1 MKTVSYGQVDLRGGY
16 LFEKQELNRKI
27 TIHSVYDRFDESGR
41 IGAFRFDYK
50 EGDEIKP
57 HIFWDSDVAKWMEGA
72 AYILKKHDDPTLEQ
86 KVEDLIVRIKE
97 NQGEDGYFNIY
108 FTVVEP
114 EGRFTI
120 RDKHELYC
128 AGHLIEAAVAYA
140 EATGKKEFLFLMEKY
155 VEYIRRVFLEKA
167 EGVKRAE
174 FETPGHEEIEL
185 ALVRL
190 YNYTKNPKHLELA
203 AHFINTRGAVEEQ
216 WKTSYNQSHLPVRE
230 QTEAL
235 GHAVRAL
242 YLYSGM
248 ASLAKETGD
257 GALVQA
263 CKTLWQDLTERKMY
277 VTGAYGSTRIG
288 EAFTSAYDLPPDTA
302 YAETCAAIAMVF
314 FANRMLALENDAR
327 YADEVERSL
336 YNGVLS
342 GLGLDGKSFFYVNP
356 LEINLNERF
365 ENEWGKRKYSITERV
380 ECFRCSCCPPNVTR
394 LLASLGN
401 YIYGV
406 DGSTLY
412 VNQYVASEMKEE
424 DVEASL
430 QTDYPRTGEV
440 KVCAKGAARIA
451 LRIPAWCQTF
461 TLNKPY
467 VMENGYAVV
476 ENDGTEIL
484 LCMDMTPFAVY
495 ADPRVIRAEGRIAI
509 MRGPIVYCA
518 EAIDNGENLHALS
531 VSSDF
536 VAKECFESEY
546 GLPTLEIPAE
556 RKQNF
561 EGSLYSR
568 RAPERIPV
576 MLKLIPYS
584 GFANRGTNDMTVWFY
599 EKN

>member
-1 MKTVSYGQVDLRGGY
+1 MNFDYRNVTLRRG
-16 LFEKQELNRKI
+16 FWKQMEELNSKI
-27 TIHSVYDRFDESGR
+27 TVNAVYDRFYETGR
-41 IGAFRFDYK
+41 IDAFKFEWK
-50 EGDEIKP
+50 KGDDKQP
-57 HIFWDSDVAKWMEGA
+57 HFYWDSDVAKWMEGA
-72 AYILKKHDDPTLEQ
+72 AYIMAKEHRPDLEK
-86 KVEDLIVRIKE
+86 KVESLIDEIEK

-140 EATGKKEFLFLMEKY
+140 EATGREELLSLMEKY
-155 VEYIRRVFLEKA
+155 VEYIRKVFLEKA

-190 YNYTKNPKHLELA
+190 YGYTKNPKHLELA

-257 GALVQA
+257 ESLIAA
-263 CKTLWQDLTERKMY
+263 CKTLWRDLTERKMY

-302 YAETCAAIAMVF
+302 YAETCAAIAMMF
-314 FANRMLALENDAR
+314 FANRMLALENRAE
-327 YADEVERSL
+327 YADAVERSL

-356 LEINLNERF
+356 LEINLSERF
-365 ENEWGKRKYSITERV
+365 ENEWGKRKFSITERV
-380 ECFRCSCCPPNVTR
+380 ECFKCSCCPPNMTR

-401 YIYGV
+401 YVYGV
-406 DGSTLY
+406 EGETLY
-412 VNQYVASEMKEE
+412 VNQYVGSTMK
-424 DVEASL
+424 DGTISAEAV
-430 QTDYPRTGEV
+430 TDYPRTGEV
-440 KVCAKGAARIA
+440 RVSAKGAKRIA
-451 LRIPAWCQTF
+451 LRVPSWCESF
-461 TLNKPY
+461 TVNKPY

-476 ENDGTEIL
+476 ENDGEPIEL
-484 LCMDMTPFAVY
+484 SMDMTPFAVY
-495 ADPRVIRAEGRIAI
+495 ADPRVIRAESRVALQ
-509 MRGPIVYCA
+509 RGPVVSCA
-518 EAIDNGENLHALS
+518 EAVDNGENLHGILVDPTAPIT
-531 VSSDF
+531 
-536 VAKECFESEY
+536 ECGESEF
-546 GLPTLEIPAE
+546 GLPTLTVPAE
-556 RKQNF
+556 RRENF
-561 EGSLYSR
+561 EGALYSR
-568 RAPERIPV
+568 RAPKRTPV
-576 MLKLIPYS
+576 TLKLIPYN
-584 GFANRGTNDMTVWFY
+584 GFANRGSSDMTVWLWA
-599 EKN
+599 KA